1 MIQFNIDPFDMLM
14 QLNTRSQLMEQQVR
28 ELQLNQLNLSK
39 MMEQQTLLIKQLQQN
54 ENTLSEAVGTCLLQQ
69 KTLLNQRN

>member
-1 MIQFNIDPFDMLM
+1 LIQFNIDPFDMLM

>member
-1 MIQFNIDPFDMLM
+1 MLM